1 MTKHQQMQAFIRHYL
16 QTTGKTEIDMKDVA
30 AAAIKMGW
38 VLPEPKTPEEVL
50 AHEFSRAARELTER
64 DGKTGRPYRVYHAIA
79 QGQGT
84 FWVEINSA
92 PRKHMAKAVTQRR
105 EQSVG
110 DIYQAVL
117 DLDHWNRVHPGEQP
131 IPFETDFTMDIELRK
146 NVQEDEQSG

>member
-1 MTKHQQMQAFIRHYL
+1 MQAFIRFF
-16 QTTGKTEIDMKDVA
+16 QEKTGNPEIDMKDVA
-30 AAAIKMGW
+30 AEAIKMGW
-38 VLPEPKTPEEVL
+38 ELPQPKTPEEIL
-50 AHEFSRAARELTER
+50 AHEFSRAARELTEQ
-64 DGKTGRPYRVYHAIA
+64 DGKTGRPYRVYHAIS

-84 FWVEINSA
+84 FWVEIDSA

-117 DLDHWNRVHPGEQP
+117 DLDHWNRVHSNQEP
-131 IPFETDFTMDIELRK
+131 IPYETDFTMDIELRK